1 MFIPL
6 ARPDISQKEIDA
18 VIEVMESGIL
28 SIGRKVV
35 EFEKLIASYSERAY
49 GIAVNSGTSALHLT
63 LKALGIKPGDF
74 VITSPFTF
82 ISSANV
88 ALFEG
93 AVPVFADID
102 EKTFNISPETLK
114 EALKKYHRKGFKTSA
129 VEYPPFKP
137 RFFVAVD
144 IFGHPLDWDG
154 INEVAAEWRIQI
166 VEDSCEALGSE
177 YKERRLGSFGV
188 AGTFAFYPNKQIT
201 TGEGGIVV
209 TDDPEI
215 ARLVKSMRNQG
226 RGENETWLEH
236 VRIGYNFRLD
246 EVSAAIGVEQMKR
259 IEEILE
265 KREMVAKRYNELF
278 KNIDGI
284 ETPFV
289 DDYVSR
295 MSWFVYVVK
304 LAPEI
309 DRDKVKEYLQK
320 SGVQCREY
328 FKPVHLQPFYRKQF
342 GYEPGIF
349 EVTERVSRR
358 TLAIP
363 FFNSLTFE
371 EQEYVVETMKKA
383 IEFAG

>member
-1 MFIPL
+1 MFVPL
-6 ARPDISQKEIDA
+6 ARPDITQKEIDA
-18 VIEVMESGIL
+18 VTEVMKSGIL
-28 SIGRKVV
+28 SIGKKVV
-35 EFEKLIASYSERAY
+35 EFEKLVANYSERTY
-49 GIAVNSGTSALHLT
+49 GIAVNSGTSALHLA
-63 LKALGIKPGDF
+63 LKALGVKPGDF

-93 AVPVFADID
+93 AIPVFADID
-102 EKTFNISPETLK
+102 EKTFNVTPKTFK
-114 EALKKYHRKGFKTSA
+114 EAIERYHRKGFKTSK
-129 VEYPPFKP
+129 VKYSPFKP

-154 INEVAAEWRIQI
+154 INEVAAKWGIQI

-177 YKERRLGSFGV
+177 YKGKRIGSFGA

-215 ARLVKSMRNQG
+215 AKLVKSMRNQG
-226 RGENETWLEH
+226 RGENENWLEH
-236 VRIGYNFRLD
+236 VRIGYNYRLD

-265 KREMVAKRYNELF
+265 KRELVAKRYNELL
-278 KNIDGI
+278 KNVDGI

-289 DDYVSR
+289 DSYVSR

-309 DRDKVKEYLQK
+309 DRNKVREYLQK
-320 SGVQCREY
+320 NGVQCREY
-328 FKPVHLQPFYRKQF
+328 FKPVHLQPFYREQF
-342 GYEPGIF
+342 GYEPGTF
-349 EVTERVSRR
+349 EITEKVSKR

-363 FFNSLTFE
+363 FFNALTLE
-371 EQEYVVETMKKA
+371 EQEYVVETLKKA